1 MKGKSKISYLFL
13 ALSILFQSIAS
24 LLSKYAAD
32 SINATNVCLLLTNS
46 FYLASLFCL
55 LMQAV
60 FWQFTLKN
68 MELSIAYPIT
78 ALNNMIILFFS
89 YFIFHEQVTFNN
101 ILGVFIMMTGVMVL
115 NMKSDSQ

>member
-1 MKGKSKISYLFL
+1 MKGKSKVSYLFL
-13 ALSILFQSIAS
+13 AFSILFQSFAS

-32 SINATNVCLLLTNS
+32 STNETNVLLLITNG

-60 FWQFTLKN
+60 FWQFTLKKL
-68 MELSIAYPIT
+68 ELSIAYPVT

-89 YFIFHEQVTFNN
+89 YFIFHEHVTFNN

-115 NMKSDSQ
+115 NIKSDSQ